1 MTYQPPSSE
10 ELHQWGWEAGLIAG
24 RQLAEEADA
33 FIGIA
38 TRGEDTPAALPIYGR
53 AVLRALI
60 QSYRSALAAHH
71 ATREDIVAELR
82 RRTALTQRPN
92 KRS

>member
-1 MTYQPPSSE
+1 VSYQPPSPE

-24 RQLAEEADA
+24 RQIAEEADA

-38 TRGEDTPAALPIYGR
+38 TCGEDAPAALPIYGR

-71 ATREDIVAELR
+71 TTREDIAAELW
-82 RRTALTQRPN
+82 RRTALTQRS
-92 KRS
+92 KERS